1 MALFTMEF
9 CAYILPRPIEIRAL
23 LGAVST
29 DNFVLS
35 SAMKLGPVNK
45 CLVPPLILLA
55 NPKRKAAVTYM
66 QNGLKCEKL
75 QLLLNFM

>member
-29 DNFVLS
+29 EFCAKQCHEIGPRSV
-35 SAMKLGPVNK
+35 AAQKTCGKLKIGTK
-45 CLVPPLILLA
+45 
-55 NPKRKAAVTYM
+55 NP
-66 QNGLKCEKL
+66 
-75 QLLLNFM
+75 